1 MRLCYRSTVLPEFHR
16 IVGER
21 CFGMLMDVFAGITVT
36 FPSKAALEKMR
47 KSREFLNG
55 LSDEKAAFSL
65 SLLSANIEHQ
75 LLSAVLEEHHVDSP
89 LYAP

>member
-1 MRLCYRSTVLPEFHR
+1 
-16 IVGER
+16 
-21 CFGMLMDVFAGITVT
+21 MLMDVFAGITVT

-75 LLSAVLEEHHVDSP
+75 LLSAVLEEHHVDGKPRPPDCVRLKPRLP
-89 LYAP
+89 LEHSAPGGL